1 LPQLVERA
9 GTGVAG
15 CGSITAFYTVLAEGD
30 DEQDPIVDAARAILD
45 GHVMLSRQMAES
57 GIYPPVDVEPSVS
70 RSMLRV
76 ALPEQL
82 RAAQRFREVY
92 SYYLR
97 HRDLITVGAYRAGAD
112 AQLDRA
118 VELWPRIE
126 AFMSQ
131 DQNQPVG
138 LAQSVSELIQLVS
151 EPPPAPTQ
159 PIDPSA
165 PAQGSEDA
173 S

>member
-1 LPQLVERA
+1 
-9 GTGVAG
+9 
-15 CGSITAFYTVLAEGD
+15 
-30 DEQDPIVDAARAILD
+30 
-45 GHVMLSRQMAES
+45 MLSRQIAES

-76 ALPEQL
+76 ASPAQL
-82 RAAQRFREVY
+82 QAAQRFREVY

-138 LAQSVSELIQLVS
+138 LAQSIRELTELVS
-151 EPPPAPTQ
+151 GPMPARPQ
-159 PIDPSA
+159 PDDPSA
-165 PAQGSEDA
+165 PTQGSEHA